1 MITLEELIVI
11 IVRLVGALPVLKW
24 AFAGAIIAILVDL
37 SDLFIIGNLQLGG
50 VRDYQSLD
58 KALDLAYM
66 LTFLV
71 VVLKWEDGWERRIA
85 LILFVYRCIGFI
97 VFEFTDARIILF
109 IFPNVFE
116 TWFLFIAGK
125 NLIKPK
131 NKLSLKGSILLFP
144 FPLILKLLQE
154 YILHCGKLLDNYKM
168 GDALSVKKDIFKI
181 F

>member
-1 MITLEELIVI
+1 MITYEDLIVI
-11 IVRLVGALPVLKW
+11 IVRILGALPVLKW
-24 AFAGAIIAILVDL
+24 AFTGAIIAILVDL
-37 SDLFIIGNLQLGG
+37 SDLFIIGKIGG

-66 LTFLV
+66 LTFLI

-85 LILFVYRCIGFI
+85 LILFIYRSIGFI
-97 VFEFTDARIILF
+97 IFAFSDARIILF

-125 NLIKPK
+125 KLIKPS
-131 NKLSLKGSILLFP
+131 NKLSLKGSLLLFP

-154 YILHCGKLLDNYKM
+154 YILHWGKFLDKYKM
-168 GDALSVKKDIFKI
+168 GDALSVIKDIFKI